1 MWLENAVWSPFWTR
15 SGHRALSAP
24 EAGCVLFLSPA
35 SSRPLY
41 LRDCKGRGPRGGMYM
56 QRRDFIALLAGG
68 TVARPFSA
76 RAQQA
81 QQIKRVGILVPF
93 AEDDPDAREQVA
105 AFRTELQR
113 LGWNDNLR
121 IEARWAGGDRDR
133 IRVLAKEL
141 AALRPDSI
149 LCRATP
155 VAQALLQETRDIPIV
170 FVNVSDP
177 VGDGLVASLARP
189 GGNVTGF
196 TNVED
201 SLGGKWLELLK
212 EIDPGVN
219 RVAVIFDPK
228 MSPGGGTY
236 YVRQIEQAAA
246 SLHLTAVPTTVNI
259 AAEIEQAV
267 DAAAREPNSSLLVL
281 PDVTTTGHRD
291 LITSSATR
299 RRLPAVYSSGYFVKG
314 GGLISYGVEI
324 TDLYRR
330 AAGYVDRIL
339 RGGKPSELPVQ
350 GPVKFELAINLKT
363 AKALGLT
370 VPPALLARA
379 DEVIE

>member
-1 MWLENAVWSPFWTR
+1 
-15 SGHRALSAP
+15 
-24 EAGCVLFLSPA
+24 
-35 SSRPLY
+35 
-41 LRDCKGRGPRGGMYM
+41 M
-56 QRRDFIALLAGG
+56 QRRDFFAMLAGG
-68 TVARPFSA
+68 AMAWPFSA

-81 QQIKRVGILVPF
+81 LQIKRVGILVPF

-113 LGWNDNLR
+113 LGWTDNLR

-141 AALRPDSI
+141 AALSPDAI

-155 VAQALLQETRDIPIV
+155 VAKALFRETRDIPIV

-201 SLGGKWLELLK
+201 SLSGKWLELLK
-212 EIDPGVN
+212 EIDPGVK

-228 MSPGGGTY
+228 TSPGGGTY
-236 YVRQIEQAAA
+236 YLRQINQAAA
-246 SLHLTAVPTTVNI
+246 ALHLTAVPTIVKI

-281 PDVTTTGHRD
+281 PDVTTTSHRD
-291 LITSSATR
+291 LITTSATR

-324 TDLYRR
+324 TDLYLR

-339 RGGKPSELPVQ
+339 RGAKASGLPVQ
-350 GPVKFELAINLKT
+350 EPVKFELAINLKT

>member
-1 MWLENAVWSPFWTR
+1 MAK
-15 SGHRALSAP
+15 AL
-24 EAGCVLFLSPA
+24 F
-35 SSRPLY
+35 
-41 LRDCKGRGPRGGMYM
+41 
-56 QRRDFIALLAGG
+56 
-68 TVARPFSA
+68 
-76 RAQQA
+76 
-81 QQIKRVGILVPF
+81 
-93 AEDDPDAREQVA
+93 
-105 AFRTELQR
+105 
-113 LGWNDNLR
+113 
-121 IEARWAGGDRDR
+121 
-133 IRVLAKEL
+133 
-141 AALRPDSI
+141 
-149 LCRATP
+149 
-155 VAQALLQETRDIPIV
+155 QETSEIPIV

-212 EIDPGVN
+212 EIDPAVE

-228 MSPGGGTY
+228 TSPGGGTY
-236 YVRQIEQAAA
+236 YVRQINQAAA
-246 SLHLTAVPTTVNI
+246 LHLTAIPTMVTNAV
-259 AAEIEQAV
+259 EIEQAA

-281 PDVTTTGHRD
+281 PDVTTTSHRD
-291 LITSSATR
+291 LITTSATR

-339 RGGKPSELPVQ
+339 RGAKPSDLPVQ
-350 GPVKFELAINLKT
+350 EPVKFELAINLNT

-379 DEVIE
+379 DEVID

>member
-1 MWLENAVWSPFWTR
+1 MPSFSVSVGPITC
-15 SGHRALSAP
+15 AL
-24 EAGCVLFLSPA
+24 
-35 SSRPLY
+35 R
-41 LRDCKGRGPRGGMYM
+41 RGG
-56 QRRDFIALLAGG
+56 
-68 TVARPFSA
+68 
-76 RAQQA
+76 
-81 QQIKRVGILVPF
+81 LV
-93 AEDDPDAREQVA
+93 
-105 AFRTELQR
+105 
-113 LGWNDNLR
+113 
-121 IEARWAGGDRDR
+121 GDRDR
-133 IRVLAKEL
+133 IRMLAKEL
-141 AALRPDSI
+141 AALRPGAI

-155 VAQALLQETRDIPIV
+155 VAKALFQETSEIPIV

-212 EIDPGVN
+212 EIDPAVE

-228 MSPGGGTY
+228 TSPGGGTY
-236 YVRQIEQAAA
+236 YVRQINQAAA
-246 SLHLTAVPTTVNI
+246 ALHLTAIPTMVTNAV
-259 AAEIEQAV
+259 EIEQAA

-281 PDVTTTGHRD
+281 PDVTTTSHRD
-291 LITSSATR
+291 LITTSATR

-339 RGGKPSELPVQ
+339 RGAKPSDLPVQ
-350 GPVKFELAINLKT
+350 EPVKFELAINLNT

-379 DEVIE
+379 DEVID

>member
-1 MWLENAVWSPFWTR
+1 M
-15 SGHRALSAP
+15 
-24 EAGCVLFLSPA
+24 
-35 SSRPLY
+35 
-41 LRDCKGRGPRGGMYM
+41 DM
-56 QRRDFIALLAGG
+56 QRRDFIALLGAGA
-68 TVARPFSA
+68 VARPFSA

-81 QQIKRVGILVPF
+81 QQIKRVGVLVPF

-155 VAQALLQETRDIPIV
+155 VAKALLQETRDIPIV

-201 SLGGKWLELLK
+201 SLGKSAFVLLHKLREAMAEEMKGRVVGGDGK
-212 EIDPGVN
+212 
-219 RVAVIFDPK
+219 VA
-228 MSPGGGTY
+228 
-236 YVRQIEQAAA
+236 E
-246 SLHLTAVPTTVNI
+246 
-259 AAEIEQAV
+259 V
-267 DAAAREPNSSLLVL
+267 D
-281 PDVTTTGHRD
+281 G
-291 LITSSATR
+291 
-299 RRLPAVYSSGYFVKG
+299 GYFGGYVKPANQK
-314 GGLISYGVEI
+314 E
-324 TDLYRR
+324 YRR
-330 AAGYVDRIL
+330 DR
-339 RGGKPSELPVQ
+339 RY
-350 GPVKFELAINLKT
+350 
-363 AKALGLT
+363 
-370 VPPALLARA
+370 ARN
-379 DEVIE
+379 